1 MTVALSSPT
10 AAVLVGLAPSNPDGG
25 TQSAE
30 TPTAWGAL
38 SPILGRSPFQRHVRQ
53 LVELGVSRIVIPVPG
68 QDTSEAL
75 HRLCRRQAAEVLSV
89 PPDLS
94 FPSLAGAT
102 KSLGLEADEPVA
114 LVLAGQVIDPR
125 LYRAAFSADS
135 SVWIGDHA
143 VDSSGQAAGFDVVG
157 LRIARLD
164 VPESPA
170 EDPLECLRG
179 TDQEVLLVGDLDA
192 YIPNLRRTLR
202 PYWTHTR
209 DAGDRERAASLLLD
223 ATQKGVLDFP
233 ARFLHPPPE
242 NFLVRLLSR
251 TPITPNQITV
261 LTGVIGFA
269 AAGLFAIGSY
279 APALATA
286 LLVNVLDG
294 VDGKLARVKLLASRF
309 GDRLDH
315 ILDVLFEFSW
325 YLGLGWGLSGGDPSG
340 TLFLLGVG
348 LMGVMLGSRAMSGVY
363 KRISGRQIHDHRAF
377 DRGFRLVAGRR
388 NIYIVILVAGALL
401 GNLSA
406 TFLFCFAW
414 SVVTL
419 GVYMLRSAMAA
430 VGWIEGGEG
439 QLA

>member
-1 MTVALSSPT
+1 M
-10 AAVLVGLAPSNPDGG
+10 
-25 TQSAE
+25 
-30 TPTAWGAL
+30 
-38 SPILGRSPFQRHVRQ
+38 
-53 LVELGVSRIVIPVPG
+53 
-68 QDTSEAL
+68 
-75 HRLCRRQAAEVLSV
+75 
-89 PPDLS
+89 
-94 FPSLAGAT
+94 
-102 KSLGLEADEPVA
+102 
-114 LVLAGQVIDPR
+114 
-125 LYRAAFSADS
+125 
-135 SVWIGDHA
+135 
-143 VDSSGQAAGFDVVG
+143 
-157 LRIARLD
+157 
-164 VPESPA
+164 
-170 EDPLECLRG
+170 
-179 TDQEVLLVGDLDA
+179 
-192 YIPNLRRTLR
+192 
-202 PYWTHTR
+202 
-209 DAGDRERAASLLLD
+209 
-223 ATQKGVLDFP
+223 
-233 ARFLHPPPE
+233 
-242 NFLVRLLSR
+242 
-251 TPITPNQITV
+251 
-261 LTGVIGFA
+261 
-269 AAGLFAIGSY
+269 
-279 APALATA
+279 
-286 LLVNVLDG
+286 NVLDG

-340 TLFLLGVG
+340 TPFLLGVG